1 MRKLTNVSNA
11 KYIDVVDS
19 ETNRLIASVNLENG
33 NIIELNGYSVVVSDA
48 EPNYSDRNGKIY
60 LETKS

>member
-1 MRKLTNVSNA
+1 MRKITNVSNA

-19 ETNRLIASVNLENG
+19 ETNRLIASADLENG
-33 NIIELNGYSVVVSDA
+33 NIIELNGYSVVVSDT
-48 EPNYSDRNGKIY
+48 EPNYSDRNGKVY

>member
-33 NIIELNGYSVVVSDA
+33 NIIELNGYSVVVSDT